1 MEPSIGTSSSEAV
14 KPAELVRRRRTAKVW
29 AQPLHQLALLCA
41 IAMCAYALI
50 STPAIAKTCASQ
62 VVYARGEPA
71 SFEWIARMKTHA
83 NWRAKVRAIPNLGD
97 PYANWSRAE
106 NSTERC
112 FSGADGTV
120 CQFTGTPC
128 RKD

>member
-1 MEPSIGTSSSEAV
+1 MTWSRPISRLMLSCS
-14 KPAELVRRRRTAKVW
+14 
-29 AQPLHQLALLCA
+29 LALSAGTLGLA
-41 IAMCAYALI
+41 
-50 STPAIAKTCASQ
+50 PASAKTCTSK
-62 VVYARGEPA
+62 VVHARGEPA

-83 NWRAKVRAIPNLGD
+83 NWRAKVRAMPDLGD

-112 FSGADGTV
+112 YSGADGTV

>member
-1 MEPSIGTSSSEAV
+1 M
-14 KPAELVRRRRTAKVW
+14 VRVR
-29 AQPLHQLALLCA
+29 PLCQLALSHA
-41 IAMCAYALI
+41 IAICACALI
-50 STPAIAKTCASQ
+50 SAPALSKTCASE

-83 NWRAKVRAIPNLGD
+83 NWRAKVRALPNLGD